1 MNLKRLTFLVNRGEN
16 DCFMVHGLDWA
27 TYAEGSDFREIT
39 ENLVKLVDREFTRET
54 RPDYLDFRFPDGT
67 VVSLSA

>member
-1 MNLKRLTFLVNRGEN
+1 MRRLTFLVNRGEK

-27 TYAEGSDFREIT
+27 TYAEGDDWTELTRTILSD
-39 ENLVKLVDREFTRET
+39 VDRVFPDET
-54 RPDYLDFRFPDGT
+54 RPAYLDFRFPDGT